1 MDWAQAQALWTTF
14 RRNDDAVKPRKLSGH
29 PPHPSVD
36 EDTIEFLREC
46 SGLTREDAIQRALQ
60 MDARRVQSL

>member
-1 MDWAQAQALWTTF
+1 
-14 RRNDDAVKPRKLSGH
+14 VKHRKLAAH

-60 MDARRVQSL
+60 MDARRIQTF